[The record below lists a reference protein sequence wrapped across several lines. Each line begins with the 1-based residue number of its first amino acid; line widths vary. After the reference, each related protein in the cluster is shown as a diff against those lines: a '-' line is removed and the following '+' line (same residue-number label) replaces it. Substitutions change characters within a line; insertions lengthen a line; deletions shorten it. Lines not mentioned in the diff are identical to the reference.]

1 MERITETHV
10 AVAIVTMATVNV
22 GEETN
27 IQATLM
33 HKRRKTKIIRR

>member
-1 MERITETHV
+1 MERLTETHI

-27 IQATLM
+27 KLVTLM
-33 HKRRKTKIIRR
+33 HGRIGKRS